1 MTFLEPVIASIIGA
15 AVTALALFL
24 KTNITAKN
32 FLMYGDLVKKAYDIV
47 DPILDQNLHNW
58 DGSKIDKAFE
68 LAVESVADGELT
80 SEEIKKLAFQ
90 MAKDWLPAVAADKV
104 RKLESTS
111 PELAKAAE
119 IASKVGGIVG

>member
-15 AVTALALFL
+15 AVTALAVFL
-24 KTNITAKN
+24 KTNLPAKK
-32 FLMYGDLVKKAYDIV
+32 FPQYGHLVQKAYDIV
-47 DPILDQNLHNW
+47 DPILVQNLHNW

-80 SEEIKKLAFQ
+80 AEEIKKLAFE
-90 MAKDWLPAVAADKV
+90 MAKGWLPAVAADKV
-104 RKLESTS
+104 RKLESTA

-119 IASKVGGIVG
+119 MASKVGGIVG

>member
-1 MTFLEPVIASIIGA
+1 MTFLEPIIASIIGA
-15 AVTALALFL
+15 AVTALAVFL

-32 FLMYGDLVKKAYDIV
+32 FLKYGDLVKKAYDIV

-119 IASKVGGIVG
+119 IASKIGGIVG

>member
-1 MTFLEPVIASIIGA
+1 MTFLEPIIASIIGA
-15 AVTALALFL
+15 AVTALAVFL

-32 FLMYGDLVKKAYDIV
+32 FLKYGDLVKKAYDIV

-104 RKLESTS
+104 RKLESSS

>member
-15 AVTALALFL
+15 AVTALAMFL

-32 FLMYGDLVKKAYDIV
+32 FLKYGDLVKKAYDIV

>member
-15 AVTALALFL
+15 AVTALAVFL

-32 FLMYGDLVKKAYDIV
+32 FLKYGDLVKKAYDIV

>member
-15 AVTALALFL
+15 AVTALAMFL

-32 FLMYGDLVKKAYDIV
+32 FLKYGDLVKKAYDIV

-90 MAKDWLPAVAADKV
+90 MAKDWLPAGAADKV

-111 PELAKAAE
+111 PELSKAAE
-119 IASKVGGIVG
+119 IASKIGGIVG

>member
-1 MTFLEPVIASIIGA
+1 MTFLEPIIASIIGA
-15 AVTALALFL
+15 AVTALAVFL

-32 FLMYGDLVKKAYDIV
+32 FLKYGDLVKKAYDIV

>member
-15 AVTALALFL
+15 AVTALAVFL
-24 KTNITAKN
+24 KTNLTAKN
-32 FLMYGDLVKKAYDIV
+32 LLKYGHLVQKAYDIV

-80 SEEIKKLAFQ
+80 AEEIKKLAFE
-90 MAKDWLPAVAADKV
+90 MAKGWLPAVAADKV

-119 IASKVGGIVG
+119 IASKIGGIVG